1 MAEGYSRLQKQAK
14 HNQALSVRETF
25 AKPKTVYPRVVRG
38 GSWESSAPQCRSAAR
53 IGSDDV
59 RWKDTDADLPKSPW
73 WYTDEQT
80 RGVGF
85 RLLRS
90 IDELPRDQMELFW
103 SVDTDDLRVD
113 VADRVMGGRGVQ
125 GLVDKELPKA
135 IETLKAK
142 EKR

>member
-1 MAEGYSRLQKQAK
+1 MAPATALEG
-14 HNQALSVRETF
+14 N
-25 AKPKTVYPRVVRG
+25 
-38 GSWESSAPQCRSAAR
+38 
-53 IGSDDV
+53 
-59 RWKDTDADLPKSPW
+59 
-73 WYTDEQT
+73 EQT

-125 GLVDKELPKA
+125 GLVDKELPQA